1 MPAPTSPPSPTRPL
15 LRVLTAAALAAG
27 LLAGCAGG
35 VEMTANANN
44 GPAPG
49 EAVEIEAGDNFF
61 EPEAVT
67 LEAGEEVTIEI
78 TNSGRIPH
86 DWTIDEPAVSTGVM
100 QAGTVAHATFT
111 VPDEDVKFVCTLH
124 RGMEGTLRVG

>member
-1 MPAPTSPPSPTRPL
+1 MPYPSSPARKL
-15 LRVLTAAALAAG
+15 LKMLTTAALAAG

-35 VEMTANANN
+35 AEKTGNVSS
-44 GPAPG
+44 GPAAG

-67 LEAGEEVTIEI
+67 LEAGEEVTVEI
-78 TNSGRIPH
+78 TNAGGIPH
-86 DWTIDEPAVSTGVM
+86 DWTIEEPAVSTGVL
-100 QAGTVAHATFT
+100 QAGDVAHATFT
-111 VPDEDVKFVCTLH
+111 VPDEDVTFVCTLH